1 MSLLEAGPKPKT
13 RNHAEIYPR
22 IAGCKN
28 GVWPLTGLLAANTNF
43 SGDYL
48 ILILVN
54 CKGMIVD
61 YCVMKGGYFYE
72 WILWNSKRLLPI
84 AMPGGDAYWGFF
96 SD

>member
-1 MSLLEAGPKPKT
+1 MSPLEAGPKTKT

-22 IAGCKN
+22 IAGRKD
-28 GVWPLTGLLAANTNF
+28 VFWPLTGLFAANTNF

-54 CKGMIVD
+54 CKSMMVD
-61 YCVMKGGYFYE
+61 YCVMKGGYFYK

-84 AMPGGDAYWGFF
+84 AMPGGDA
-96 SD
+96 